1 MYSVKGDGMLIYSD
15 VSPTESNKASSPKLT
30 LKDNSAGSLE
40 ITLPTGNVGYD
51 ILKRMT
57 SEIVVY
63 RDNQSEWRGRIIAE
77 DMDFWNNRI
86 LTCEGALAY
95 LNDTTQPQHKY
106 SEGTTVRTFLEA
118 VLKEHNKRF
127 TDERYRFYADYIY
140 NADKELPEIV
150 TDYENTLDCIN
161 TNIIEY
167 FECHIRLEQKDGKN
181 YLSFVKDEAL
191 FSENAQ
197 TIRFGENLL
206 DFTKNWDLT
215 DLATV
220 IIPRGE
226 KIEVVADEDTSDLDT
241 FVTLSG
247 IPYQNEDAKDE
258 IGEYLRYKEGD
269 EIPEGFEV
277 GQLVREIDENGELT
291 GQLVY
296 EYNDILDKNGNKLK
310 KYEEV
315 TDNGK
320 KYLVL
325 EPVREFEPDTKN
337 YKVKT
342 RTDPVTI
349 RVDMQ
354 ESGKDHSVVEFLEDG
369 EVVSKIV
376 TDGLYA
382 DVYLK
387 NQNGEFYSLKEQYG
401 WVEQVVDFSEAKTSV
416 ELLKKTREY
425 ITEQRFDQMK
435 LEVSAV
441 DLRYLSDKAEP
452 LKILDRM
459 RCISFPHRLN
469 ELFTITELS
478 IELDKPDSAC
488 YTLEKTVSFSPRGSS
503 SLSSSMSAVTA
514 ELKSPHSSVL
524 TQAKSD
530 ADKILREKTN
540 GYVSLV
546 TDIEGGRHS
555 EALVVSSGKDYK
567 HSSHFWIWNS
577 NGLGH
582 YEETGETDSVNG
594 DNENVYGTWVIDG
607 KAYKVNVGITMDGAI
622 VANRI
627 TVGHMSADR
636 VRTGI
641 LASQDDNVVWNLNA
655 EATVYNGKTYDGG
668 SLTIKKGSITLGS
681 DTNDIPKFEV
691 TNEGYITATY
701 GHIGGFEIT
710 SEDIH
715 NDSMSLDE
723 VGLHL
728 WSDGT
733 NVGRIGT
740 TKWITNPAY
749 KLLAMN
755 LEHDAAGISWGYREN
770 ISDEYYTAKMAYVIN
785 PHGKYTEG
793 NTLYIHGNAN
803 LCGYVLKNA
812 TIDPNDC
819 NVDGGKSISECLL
832 LTPGAINADG
842 TIDSSKTKTIRI
854 KNGFVLS

>member
-1 MYSVKGDGMLIYSD
+1 MASALNVGEIITAEQFEGKTRET
-15 VSPTESNKASSPKLT
+15 TESNKASSPKLT

-40 ITLPTGNVGYD
+40 ITLPPGNAGYN

-63 RDNQSEWRGRIIAE
+63 RDNKSEWRGRIITE

-215 DLATV
+215 DLTTV

-226 KIEVVADEDTSDLDT
+226 KIEVTADEDTSDLDT

-459 RCISFPHRLN
+459 RCISFPHGLN

-503 SLSSSMSAVTA
+503 SLSGSMSAVTA

-636 VRTGI
+636 VRTGRI
-641 LASQDDNVVWNLNA
+641 ESTNGNSYWDLDNGYFSMNTGVINLGQGSFMADDD
-655 EATVYNGKTYDGG
+655 GK
-668 SLTIKKGSITLGS
+668 
-681 DTNDIPKFEV
+681 
-691 TNEGYITATY
+691 ITATK
-701 GHIGGFEIT
+701 GNIGGFTIT
-710 SEDIH
+710 ASNIYNSAMQLD
-715 NDSMSLDE
+715 ND
-723 VGLHL
+723 GLHMYK
-728 WSDGT
+728 DT
-733 NVGRIGT
+733 KTEIGYLGISYWQT
-740 TKWITNPAY
+740 QKSVKA
-749 KLLAMN
+749 LAMN
-755 LEHDAAGISWGYREN
+755 LEEDGHAIWWGYADGEAT
-770 ISDEYYTAKMAYVIN
+770 DGAKYTVKLLYAAQDFDSYKHDTLYVHCPMDLSGNALSNCSIN
-785 PHGKYTEG
+785 PD
-793 NTLYIHGNAN
+793 N
-803 LCGYVLKNA
+803 CG
-812 TIDPNDC
+812 
-819 NVDGGKSISECLL
+819 VDGGRNISECWLL
-832 LTPGAINADG
+832 SPNAINEDG
-842 TIDSSKTKTIRI
+842 TINRTGLYRVKIQ
-854 KNGFVLS
+854 NGFIVSY